1 MVSIRA
7 RGFLPLLS
15 LRCANP
21 IRSAI
26 ALSPR
31 HTACVHRRTEQRCRS
46 SIAPIAAWQASWSEK
61 QLKQALSE
69 AQLTEEG
76 VPIVRLVPH
85 VYDERCSD
93 WVSTSPRR
101 EETPTRLRAD
111 EVIKVVSWNLKGW
124 PDVGT
129 TARTAAAMSHLCD
142 RFGSSPGH
150 LAIMLQEV
158 TPPVIQAL
166 KNHAWVQKNFIISH
180 ISLPITAAVNRRYCN
195 MMVLS
200 RTLPVEDI
208 FRVPFNATTF
218 CRDTLV
224 ADLRV
229 AARVETTNP
238 QQQDLLR
245 VCTTHLSPRSPDPD
259 PVLYRLSQLRQV
271 AEILR
276 GKIHPPDTKEK
287 NQNVIGGIVA
297 GDMACKAMSEH
308 DFHKTP
314 EVDLKDVWDDVP
326 RPPAPHTQSVSR
338 VTLGRYRGH
347 TFGYQSNPAYHPY
360 HARHDKFFYTGL
372 IETVPLVNEAEDI
385 VGNFGR
391 LGLGLKTEAEVWERR
406 AEGEDRRNENVSAA
420 SYIGHETVLR
430 ASSSGKEHGCT
441 KVKAEIWASDHF
453 AITVGVRLA
462 RRGMSS
468 EGEQSDQA
476 HTDDAKQDID

>member
-1 MVSIRA
+1 MGMLNNKGVFA
-7 RGFLPLLS
+7 RK
-15 LRCANP
+15 
-21 IRSAI
+21 
-26 ALSPR
+26 
-31 HTACVHRRTEQRCRS
+31 HHDACVRRRTEQRCKGN
-46 SIAPIAAWQASWSEK
+46 IAAWQAAWSAK
-61 QLKQALSE
+61 QREEALSE

-76 VPIVRLVPH
+76 VPILRLVPH
-85 VYDERCSD
+85 VYDERSSD
-93 WVSTSPRR
+93 WVSASPRR
-101 EETPTRLRAD
+101 EETPTTLRAD

-129 TARTAAAMSHLCD
+129 TARTAAAMSHIRD

-158 TPPVIQAL
+158 TPSVIQAL

-180 ISLPITAAVNRRYCN
+180 ICLPITAAVNRRYCN

-229 AARVETTNP
+229 APRAGTTNP

-259 PVLYRLSQLRQV
+259 PALYRLSQLQQV

-297 GDMACKAMSEH
+297 GDMACKTPSEH
-308 DFHKTP
+308 EFHKTP
-314 EVDLKDVWDDVP
+314 EVDLKDVWDDMP
-326 RPPAPHTQSVSR
+326 RPPAPHTGKR
-338 VTLGRYRGH
+338 DPTLGRYRGH
-347 TFGYQSNPAYHPY
+347 TFGYQSNPAHNPY

-385 VGNFGR
+385 VGKFGR

-406 AEGEDRRNENVSAA
+406 AEGEDRKNEKVSVS
-420 SYIGHETVLR
+420 SYVGYEKVLR
-430 ASSSGKEHGCT
+430 ASSLGKEHGCT